1 MMWGFGGLGVLWM
14 VLFWVGLIV
23 LVVWAF
29 RQTGEARTPSSSKN
43 RASEILEERYAR
55 GDIDS
60 DEFQARRTEL
70 ERA

>member
-23 LVVWAF
+23 LMVWAL
-29 RQTGEARTPSSSKN
+29 RRTGEDKTPVGSKN

-55 GDIDS
+55 GDIDG
-60 DEFQARRTEL
+60 DEFQARRTDL